1 MRALRSGPLLADG
14 AMGSYLF
21 ERTGRLSETNHVY
34 EALNVDNPALIRGIH
49 LEYLQAGARCLT
61 TNTFGANRSH
71 LSHVGQGERVDELNR
86 AGVRVAREA
95 IAEFLRQRPD
105 GGPHFVLGSV
115 GPTAT
120 AEEPPE

>member
-1 MRALRSGPLLADG
+1 MADFMRALRSGPLLADG

-71 LSHVGQGERVDELNR
+71 LSHVGQGERAAGTQCPRQELGGGHWPAR
-86 AGVRVAREA
+86 RCCCGAGY
-95 IAEFLRQRPD
+95 
-105 GGPHFVLGSV
+105 GGQG
-115 GPTAT
+115 G
-120 AEEPPE
+120 